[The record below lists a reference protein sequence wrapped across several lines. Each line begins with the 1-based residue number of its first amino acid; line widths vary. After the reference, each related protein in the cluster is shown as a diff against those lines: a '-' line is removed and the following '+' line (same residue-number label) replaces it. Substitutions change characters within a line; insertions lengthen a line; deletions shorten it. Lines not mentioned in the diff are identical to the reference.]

1 MTVILSGRFWEGVE
15 GADRGNISI
24 RGGLWDGELNYF
36 YCFIVLNASS
46 PVYTAGI
53 DYNYGAPGSIC
64 KSHI

>member
-1 MTVILSGRFWEGVE
+1 MTVILSGRFGKGVE
-15 GADRGNISI
+15 GAD

-53 DYNYGAPGSIC
+53 AYNYGAPGSIC